1 MLSVIK
7 LNVIMLN
14 VIKLSVIML
23 NVIMLNVIK
32 RSVIIPSVKV
42 PSRPLVK
49 AKKGLNSTLK
59 KLLKP
64 GTTWRHPQIFDLAEK
79 YIYGQTAAAA

>member
-1 MLSVIK
+1 MRTIKHSPIMLSVIK

-14 VIKLSVIML
+14 VIKLSVIKL
-23 NVIMLNVIK
+23 SVIMLNVIK
-32 RSVIIPSVKV
+32 PSVKV
-42 PSRPLVK
+42 PSRALVK

-79 YIYGQTAAAA
+79 